1 MNVFKLAFGA
11 LFAVTLAGCA
21 QDVVSPYTYYGKAGL
36 PQLFQYAA
44 ADRDFRTVIY
54 GNPSPAPKQAFDATV
69 VAAMQGRNWGPTTNF
84 TTSPAEG
91 ARKDYRVVMVFSG
104 DRYVGGDAACR
115 DIDLDALAPASDRV
129 RLQASF
135 CYRDQLLSQTH
146 VDFAGIRELNDPT
159 LDRAVSQAVV
169 LLFPLR
175 DPYLD
180 PDHDRN
186 VVVP

>member
-11 LFAVTLAGCA
+11 LLAVTLAGCA
-21 QDVVSPYTYYGKAGL
+21 QGVISPYTYYARAGIRD
-36 PQLFQYAA
+36 LFQYAA
-44 ADRDFRTVIY
+44 AGRDFRTVIY
-54 GNPSPAPKQAFDATV
+54 GNPSPAPKQAFDAAV

-91 ARKDYRVVMVFSG
+91 AREDYRVVMVFSG
-104 DRYVGGDAACR
+104 DRYVGGDAACGE
-115 DIDLDALAPASDRV
+115 IDPEALAPASDRV
-129 RLQASF
+129 QLLATF

-146 VDFAGIRELNDPT
+146 VDFDRIRELNDPT
-159 LDRAVSQAVV
+159 LDRAVAQAVV

-175 DPYLD
+175 DPFID
-180 PDHDRN
+180 SDRDR